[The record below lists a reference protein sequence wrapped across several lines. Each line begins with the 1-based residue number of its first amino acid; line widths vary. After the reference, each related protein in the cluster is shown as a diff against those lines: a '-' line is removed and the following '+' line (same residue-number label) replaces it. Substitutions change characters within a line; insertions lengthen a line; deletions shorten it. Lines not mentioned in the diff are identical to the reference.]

1 MINQLAI
8 SLDIY
13 LDNGTYTAKQSDAD
27 SRYLLITVT
36 DNGTATEIES
46 NAVVN
51 LKARKPSGALSYDHG
66 TVIDGKALILLTSDT
81 LAEAGTVYCELEITQ
96 VDPVALLKTLTF
108 KLDVK
113 SEVYSQTIPE
123 STSTFTA
130 LTEALAA
137 AGSIGKVSDLKTE
150 DKSTLVAGVNE
161 IHDEVVDLQN
171 TKEDKSNKVTS
182 IDSESTDTQYP
193 SAKLLYDQ
201 LATKEDNL
209 PITPLIPAEKFLNG
223 NRSWAVPA
231 HNKITDLN
239 ADANYQHITTT
250 QVSKLTNIEENAEVN
265 IIETVSIDGA
275 DITPDANRNIDIPL
289 ATSTNDGAMS
299 SEYAEKL
306 DGIAENANN
315 YTHPASHSPSIITQ
329 DVNNR
334 FVTDTEKSTWNGKQ
348 DSLGFTPVPNTR
360 KVNDKALSSDITL
373 TQDDVGDGTTNKV
386 FTSTEKSKLSGIA
399 ENANLYVHPNHTG
412 DVTSDGD
419 GATTIANDTVSNT
432 KLSNMPTMTLKGNNT
447 GATADPI
454 DLTVSQTKAMLDIDD
469 LETSVSAHLAS
480 PLPHKMLVDGVVYNY
495 GLSQADGFVKF
506 IYEEEVE

>member
-130 LTEALAA
+130 LTEALAT
-137 AGSIGKVSDLKTE
+137 AGSIGKVSELHTIE
-150 DKSTLVAGVNE
+150 KSTLVAGVNE
-161 IHDEVVDLQN
+161 LADNQGTIADLTTTATTLVGAIN
-171 TKEDKSNKVTS
+171 ELDSEKEDKSNKVTS
-182 IDSESTDTQYP
+182 IDDESTDIQYP
-193 SAKLLYDQ
+193 SAKLTYDQ
-201 LATKEDNL
+201 LALKEPNL
-209 PITPLIPAEKFLNG
+209 PVTPLIPAEKFLNG
-223 NRSWAVPA
+223 NKAWATPA
-231 HNKITDLN
+231 HNKLTDLN
-239 ADANYQHITTT
+239 TDADYQHITTT
-250 QVSKLTNIEENAEVN
+250 QVNKLTNIEENAEVN
-265 IIETVSIDGA
+265 ILEGIQIDGV
-275 DITPDANRNIDIPL
+275 DVGITSKKSNIPL

-299 SEYAEKL
+299 SEYAGKL
-306 DGIAENANN
+306 D
-315 YTHPASHSPSIITQ
+315 
-329 DVNNR
+329 
-334 FVTDTEKSTWNGKQ
+334 
-348 DSLGFTPVPNTR
+348 
-360 KVNDKALSSDITL
+360 
-373 TQDDVGDGTTNKV
+373 
-386 FTSTEKSKLSGIA
+386 GIA

-412 DVTSDGD
+412 DVTS
-419 GATTIANDTVSNT
+419 ARRRRRT
-432 KLSNMPTMTLKGNNT
+432 
-447 GATADPI
+447 
-454 DLTVSQTKAMLDIDD
+454 
-469 LETSVSAHLAS
+469 
-480 PLPHKMLVDGVVYNY
+480 
-495 GLSQADGFVKF
+495 
-506 IYEEEVE
+506 

>member
-130 LTEALAA
+130 LTNALAT

-161 IHDEVVDLQN
+161 LADNQGTIADLTTTATTLVGAIN
-171 TKEDKSNKVTS
+171 ELDNEKEDKSNKVTS
-182 IDSESTDTQYP
+182 IDSESTDIQYP
-193 SAKLLYDQ
+193 SAKLTYDQ
-201 LATKEDNL
+201 LALKEPNL
-209 PITPLIPAEKFLNG
+209 PVTPLIPAEKFLNG

-239 ADANYQHITTT
+239 TDENYQHITTT
-250 QVSKLTNIEENAEVN
+250 QISKLTNIEDNAEVN
-265 IIETVSIDGA
+265 IVETVSIDGVDLA
-275 DITPDANRNIDIPL
+275 PDEIGR
-289 ATSTNDGAMS
+289 
-299 SEYAEKL
+299 
-306 DGIAENANN
+306 
-315 YTHPASHSPSIITQ
+315 ASCRER
-329 DVNNR
+329 V
-334 FVTDTEKSTWNGKQ
+334 
-348 DSLGFTPVPNTR
+348 
-360 KVNDKALSSDITL
+360 
-373 TQDDVGDGTTNKV
+373 
-386 FTSTEKSKLSGIA
+386 
-399 ENANLYVHPNHTG
+399 
-412 DVTSDGD
+412 
-419 GATTIANDTVSNT
+419 
-432 KLSNMPTMTLKGNNT
+432 
-447 GATADPI
+447 
-454 DLTVSQTKAMLDIDD
+454 
-469 LETSVSAHLAS
+469 
-480 PLPHKMLVDGVVYNY
+480 
-495 GLSQADGFVKF
+495 
-506 IYEEEVE
+506 